1 MPRRSLALLA
11 VAALFALALV
21 AVASADVTKR
31 SSKTMSVAGGG
42 ARTVVVD
49 YPDAMEFGG
58 SKYKCS
64 AKVVRGDEDSV
75 TIRKGSAQ
83 GGSVCRA
90 RIRNS
95 GSRSA
100 KVKVTATTIE
110 PEHQQ
115 QG

>member
-11 VAALFALALV
+11 VAALLALALV
-21 AVASADVTKR
+21 AVASADTTKR
-31 SSKTMSVAGGG
+31 AAKTVSVSGSST
-42 ARTVVVD
+42 RTVTVT
-49 YPDAMEFGG
+49 YPDALKFGG
-58 SKYKCS
+58 STYHCS
-64 AKVVRGDEDSV
+64 AKVVSGDKDAV
-75 TIRKGSAQ
+75 TIRRSTVEGGSA
-83 GGSVCRA
+83 CRA

-110 PEHQQ
+110 PEQQ

>member
-11 VAALFALALV
+11 VAALLALALV

-31 SSKTMSVAGGG
+31 SSKTASVAARG
-42 ARTVVVD
+42 ARTVAVD
-49 YPDAMEFGG
+49 YPDAMKFGG
-58 SKYKCS
+58 SKYRCS
-64 AKVVRGDEDSV
+64 AKVVSGDEDSV

-110 PEHQQ
+110 PEQQ